1 MKIYILKSIMLVFLC
16 LFCFACDKDSTE
28 SNLFGC
34 TDQEALNY
42 SSLVQQGDDS
52 CLYDLVSILAMNQWF
67 ILSVTADLGLEEP
80 TDLLTLLPDLLPVCT
95 HDNIFTFFDDGSVDM
110 DDHILVCE
118 DDEVSLINLSGDWS
132 VEGNQLSIQNGFD
145 EYELEVEII
154 SSNEIKLLFP
164 YSFSE
169 TLVVPAKITLVS
181 LQF

>member
-1 MKIYILKSIMLVFLC
+1 
-16 LFCFACDKDSTE
+16 
-28 SNLFGC
+28 
-34 TDQEALNY
+34 
-42 SSLVQQGDDS
+42 
-52 CLYDLVSILAMNQWF
+52 
-67 ILSVTADLGLEEP
+67 
-80 TDLLTLLPDLLPVCT
+80 
-95 HDNIFTFFDDGSVDM
+95 M

-169 TLVVPAKITLVS
+169 TLVVPAKITLLS